1 MTVVLQFKSQYV
13 YVCVCIHAAN
23 LAKPLLGERIGK
35 RDFLCGA
42 VMTASLEI
50 IFT

>member
-1 MTVVLQFKSQYV
+1 MFMG
-13 YVCVCIHAAN
+13 VCVHAAN